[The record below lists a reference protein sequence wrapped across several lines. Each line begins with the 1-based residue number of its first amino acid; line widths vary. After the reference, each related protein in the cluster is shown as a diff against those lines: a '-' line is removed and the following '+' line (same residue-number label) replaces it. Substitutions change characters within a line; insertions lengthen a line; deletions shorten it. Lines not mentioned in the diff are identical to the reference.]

1 MFTVDRRDPNQEA
14 SKEVVPG
21 IGGPNTVRDVMVHIA
36 TAGGRGGYEN
46 AHIGGGIFFSQNNP
60 RNVFFRSA
68 MAIQSVSACEV
79 EVIFQIIDIVHKE
92 TYIHIRTRSEYL
104 GGTLGGTLPAN
115 EVSRWIG
122 TSHKDLLQEVV
133 A

>member
-1 MFTVDRRDPNQEA
+1 
-14 SKEVVPG
+14 
-21 IGGPNTVRDVMVHIA
+21 
-36 TAGGRGGYEN
+36 
-46 AHIGGGIFFSQNNP
+46 
-60 RNVFFRSA
+60 

-79 EVIFQIIDIVHKE
+79 EVIFQIIDTVHKE
-92 TYIHIRTRSEYL
+92 THIHIRMRSGYL